1 MPPTPNSLMMWYRG
15 PNVCPTLSGPVAAWE
30 GVSRL
35 MALVHALVTV
45 SPLVMPNSA
54 PGPILVTLR
63 SAPISAPSPILVTVR
78 PAVTSTV
85 TSPVR
90 PPAMVPRV
98 APSGSPVVSVAMT
111 SVATPIN
118 AKAAPH
124 AEQRP
129 ASTDTEWPQRGQTIK
144 LYGDVA
150 DDYGATR
157 PACQA
162 RSPGR
167 APKREKVF
175 SAQ

>member
-35 MALVHALVTV
+35 MAPVPALVTV
-45 SPLVMPNSA
+45 SPLVMPSSA

-63 SAPISAPSPILVTVR
+63 SPVAPISAPSPTLVTVR
-78 PAVTSTV
+78 PPVTSTV

-90 PPAMVPRV
+90 PPAMMPRV
-98 APSGSPVVSVAMT
+98 APRGSPVVSVAMT
-111 SVATPIN
+111 SVATPIH

-129 ASTDTEWPQRGQTIK
+129 ASTDTEWPQRGQTIE

-150 DDYGATR
+150 DDYG
-157 PACQA
+157 PAG
-162 RSPGR
+162 P
-167 APKREKVF
+167 
-175 SAQ
+175 